1 MDTNMIN
8 INCVTFEVTFEAQF
22 MKKSTNT
29 GVELKKSVAYKK
41 KLEIPLYKKL
51 DLLKKENYKPVCLLP
66 HVSKAFKRILY
77 KQIMSYMN
85 DLLSNYITG
94 FRKLHGSRHC
104 LLKMLEKWKNWSWWI
119 SQKLLILLTKISYG

>member
-41 KLEIPLYKKL
+41 KAWNSFVQKTRSVKERELQARMPLTTCIKSL
-51 DLLKKENYKPVCLLP
+51 QENP
-66 HVSKAFKRILY
+66 I
-77 KQIMSYMN
+77 
-85 DLLSNYITG
+85 
-94 FRKLHGSRHC
+94 
-104 LLKMLEKWKNWSWWI
+104 
-119 SQKLLILLTKISYG
+119 